1 MTLKIKTSA
10 NSVRIKVRPRINWLL
25 LFSALLV
32 LLIIICVGLLPASAR
47 LEAAIHDGR
56 GIGSP
61 ILSLLILS
69 AMAIANMYGVVNM
82 LFASEFVVLDRT
94 TLEIQKRLF
103 SFKLSDRSFPNS
115 TVENLR
121 YDEWG
126 GGRAGMQN
134 GVRFECAGETV
145 TFARQATATDSWDL
159 IDKMVEVYKF
169 PTPEPE
175 RSPAV
180 TNW

>member
-32 LLIIICVGLLPASAR
+32 FLIIICVGLLPASAR

-94 TLEIQKRLF
+94 TLEILKRLF

-121 YDEWG
+121 YDEWAAVE
-126 GGRAGMQN
+126 R
-134 GVRFECAGETV
+134 VC
-145 TFARQATATDSWDL
+145 
-159 IDKMVEVYKF
+159 KMVFDSSAPVKRLHSRDKPPQ
-169 PTPEPE
+169 PTLG
-175 RSPAV
+175 
-180 TNW
+180 TL